1 MCNKNRN
8 FSSATINGLF
18 SALTG
23 NKQDCYVELSRL
35 PSELLRPAALE
46 QFLRP
51 STPLTLSSV
60 KVVFDPKG
68 KHFVSQDWHSS
79 EKFQLLAFEEK

>member
-1 MCNKNRN
+1 MLI
-8 FSSATINGLF
+8 FSS
-18 SALTG
+18 LTED
-23 NKQDCYVELSRL
+23 KQNCYVELSRL

-60 KVVFDPKG
+60 KVVFDPNG
-68 KHFVSQDWHSS
+68 SFFL
-79 EKFQLLAFEEK
+79 KFKLSVIL